1 MKKIMLSVF
10 LILFSG
16 ICLAYGL
23 EDKVVVIVNDEVIT
37 KAELDTYISLIKMQ
51 IGEDGWKQYGMTE
64 RKALENLIEN
74 RLIVQ
79 EAKNRKIEAE
89 DRQVESKINNM
100 RGRFSSEEEFSD
112 FLRSQGLSLAELQ
125 EHIKEQMLTEKL
137 ISTQIRNR
145 IFISPSEVTD
155 YYNNHTKDFYFPD
168 RVRVDSIFIGTENL
182 AKEAYNK
189 LRRGADFTAVQ
200 EEYSKRGNLGLV
212 AKGQLR
218 KEIEDVIFSLEEG
231 KFSKPVETSEG
242 YFIFL
247 VREKLQ
253 PSARQLSEVQQVV
266 YNMIWENKFNAKL
279 KEFIQQLKTKSYISI
294 KDEK

>member
-16 ICLAYGL
+16 VCLAYGL
-23 EDKVVVIVNDEVIT
+23 EDKVVVVVNNEVIT

-51 IGEDGWKQYGMTE
+51 IGEEGWKQYGMTE
-64 RKALENLIEN
+64 RKALDNLIEN

-79 EAKNRKIEAE
+79 EAKNKKIEAE
-89 DRQVESKINNM
+89 ERSVESKLANM
-100 RGRFSSEEEFSD
+100 RNRFSSAEEFSD
-112 FLRSQGLSLAELQ
+112 FLRTQGLSLSEL
-125 EHIKEQMLTEKL
+125 EGHVKEQILTDKL
-137 ISTQIRNR
+137 LSSQIRNR

-168 RVRVDSIFIGTENL
+168 RVSVDSIFISTENL

-189 LRRGADFTAVQ
+189 LRSGADFTEVQ
-200 EEYSKRGNLGLV
+200 EQYSRSANLGIV

-218 KEIEDVIFSLEEG
+218 KEIESVIFSLEEG
-231 KFSKPVETSEG
+231 KFSKPVETPEG

-247 VREKLQ
+247 AKEKLP

-266 YNMIWENKFNAKL
+266 YNMIWENKFNTKL
-279 KEFIQQLKTKSYISI
+279 KELIQQLKAKSYISI